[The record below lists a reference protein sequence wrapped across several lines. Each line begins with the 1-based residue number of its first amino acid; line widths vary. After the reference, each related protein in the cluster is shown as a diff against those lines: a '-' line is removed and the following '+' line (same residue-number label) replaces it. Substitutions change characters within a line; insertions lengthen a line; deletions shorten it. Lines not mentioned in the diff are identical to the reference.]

1 MSHAEIRVSRNIPPG
16 FKPKKL
22 TGFCRGSKQDT
33 IRCLGPSIENAGT
46 PSTYNSRS
54 LIFDHLAKLGPV
66 GSWVVAFGKFPINLA
81 LERIMVAMKIAL
93 GVVILITF
101 NPGGYVLVFRCHV
114 DVFGR
119 MLQGSTSIA

>member
-1 MSHAEIRVSRNIPPG
+1 MR
-16 FKPKKL
+16 L
-22 TGFCRGSKQDT
+22 LGSST
-33 IRCLGPSIENAGT
+33 ENAGT

-54 LIFDHLAKLGPV
+54 LIFDHFAKLGPV

-81 LERIMVAMKIAL
+81 LESMMAATKVAL

-114 DVFGR
+114 DV
-119 MLQGSTSIA
+119 LE